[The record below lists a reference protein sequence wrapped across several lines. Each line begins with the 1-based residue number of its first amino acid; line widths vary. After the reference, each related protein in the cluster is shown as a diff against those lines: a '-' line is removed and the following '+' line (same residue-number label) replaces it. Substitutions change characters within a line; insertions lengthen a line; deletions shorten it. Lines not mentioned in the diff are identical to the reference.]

1 MSNWP
6 FLPDPTIP
14 HVRSSKGVFLYLEDG
29 REVLDAV
36 GGAMVTN
43 VGHGR
48 DEVAQAVH
56 KATLNTGYVLPPWRT
71 DERVELVDR
80 LRRDWLPDCINHVN
94 TTCSGS
100 EAIECAIRSAI
111 QYHVARGTSSK
122 TKVLGRT
129 ISYHG
134 ATMATMAIGGH
145 LSRKKG
151 IEHALFTHPEVETPY
166 PLRCPSDDPVQHYL
180 DSFSS
185 VVEAH
190 GSDTIAAFI
199 GEPIV
204 GASGGAIVPPDGY
217 WEGIRELC
225 RHYDIVLIM
234 DEVMTGFGR
243 TGKIWGYQNWEYQPD
258 IFVSGK
264 GLAGGY
270 APLNATFV
278 SNEIADAMQQGGF
291 DVMFHTYAAH
301 PAACAAANAVLDI
314 MINEGLVERAVEM
327 GEKLRQR
334 LLGALSNHP
343 HVAEV
348 RGKGL
353 LQGIEVVRDRG
364 TLETFPSEMNVTNRI
379 VRRAFKNGVNFY
391 AAGNGVVRDTICV
404 GPPFIV
410 EEHHL
415 DRITETLAEAVDH
428 ITGICA

>member
-6 FLPDPTIP
+6 FHPSLSVP
-14 HVRSSKGVFLYLEDG
+14 HVRSAKGVFLYLEDG

-48 DEVAQAVH
+48 EEIAQAVH
-56 KATLNTGYVLPPWRT
+56 DATLNSGYVLPTWRT
-71 DERVELVDR
+71 DERVELVDQ
-80 LRRDWLPDCINHVN
+80 LRRDWLPDHLNHVN

-100 EAIECAIRSAI
+100 EAIESAIRSAI
-111 QYHVARGTSSK
+111 QFHAARGKTSK

-145 LSRKKG
+145 QSRKKG
-151 IEHALFTHPEVETPY
+151 IEHSLFTHPEVETPY
-166 PLRCPSDDPVQHYL
+166 PLRCPSDDPVGHYL
-180 DSFSS
+180 DSLSS

-217 WEGIRELC
+217 WEGVQELC
-225 RHYDIVLIM
+225 RQYEIVLIM

-243 TGKIWGYQNWEYQPD
+243 TGKKWGYQNWDYQPD
-258 IFVSGK
+258 ILVSGK
-264 GLAGGY
+264 GLTGGY
-270 APLNATFV
+270 APLNAAFV
-278 SNEIADAMQQGGF
+278 SDEIADTMLHSGF

-301 PAACAAANAVLDI
+301 PAACAAANVVLDI
-314 MINEGLVERAVEM
+314 MTREGLVERGVEM
-327 GEKLRQR
+327 GEKLGQR

-364 TLETFPSEMNVTNRI
+364 TLETFPSEMNITNRI
-379 VRRAFKNGVNFY
+379 VKRAFDNGVNF
-391 AAGNGVVRDTICV
+391 
-404 GPPFIV
+404 
-410 EEHHL
+410 
-415 DRITETLAEAVDH
+415 
-428 ITGICA
+428 